1 MSYGTHAT
9 TGAAIDELAH
19 IRQSVRDI
27 LTTPIGSRVMRRSY
41 GSLLPEL
48 IDQPMHG
55 ATRLRL
61 YAATYMAL
69 LQWEPRIRITAVRL
83 LDSGAFG
90 GGFAL
95 ELEAQRQRDNAAAR
109 PIVFQIALRG
119 GTA

>member
-1 MSYGTHAT
+1 MTYGTHAT
-9 TGAAIDELAH
+9 TGAALDELAH

-27 LTTPIGSRVMRRSY
+27 LTTPVGTRVMRRSY

-69 LQWEPRIRITAVRL
+69 LQWEPRIRLTAVRL
-83 LDSGAFG
+83 LDSTAFG
-90 GGFAL
+90 GAFVL
-95 ELEAQRQRDNAAAR
+95 ELEAQRLRDSATAR
-109 PIVFQIALRG
+109 PITFQIALRG
-119 GTA
+119 A

>member
-1 MSYGTHAT
+1 MTYGTHAT
-9 TGAAIDELAH
+9 TGAALDELAH

-27 LTTPIGSRVMRRSY
+27 LTTPVGSRVMRRSY

-69 LQWEPRIRITAVRL
+69 LQWEPRIRLTAVRL
-83 LDSGAFG
+83 LDSAAFG
-90 GGFAL
+90 GAFVL
-95 ELEAQRQRDNAAAR
+95 ELEAQRLRDSATAR
-109 PIVFQIALRG
+109 PLTFQIALRG
-119 GTA
+119 SA

>member
-1 MSYGTHAT
+1 MTYGTHAT
-9 TGAAIDELAH
+9 TGAALDELAH

-27 LTTPIGSRVMRRSY
+27 LTTPVGSRVMRRSY

-69 LQWEPRIRITAVRL
+69 LQWEPRIRLTAVRL
-83 LDSGAFG
+83 LDSTAFG
-90 GGFAL
+90 GAFAL
-95 ELEAQRQRDNAAAR
+95 ELEAQRLRDNATAR
-109 PIVFQIALRG
+109 PLTFQIALRG
-119 GTA
+119 SA